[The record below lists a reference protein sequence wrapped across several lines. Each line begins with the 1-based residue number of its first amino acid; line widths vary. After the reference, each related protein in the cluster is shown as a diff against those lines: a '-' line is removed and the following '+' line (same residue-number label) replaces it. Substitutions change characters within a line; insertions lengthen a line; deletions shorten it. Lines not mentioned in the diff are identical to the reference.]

1 MAVFVCPVCG
11 TEYDQEYAFCPEC
24 GCNLAEVDAVTV
36 TVNPNTAGASVA
48 ASLKNQVQNIGQM
61 AQKGLS
67 NVTSSISDKAKVV
80 SSRASNIVVQDKVT
94 EAMGNLVNLMI
105 NVSKDI
111 TKQMPKEMISA
122 IDLEAEVNFVAFSIG
137 VTIDLAE
144 LNKVKPNVDV
154 VDPVT

>member
-11 TEYDQEYAFCPEC
+11 TEHDQEYAFCPEC
-24 GCNLAEVDAVTV
+24 GCNLSEIGAVTV
-36 TVNPNTAGASVA
+36 NIEPDTPGASVA
-48 ASLKNQVQNIGQM
+48 TSLKNQVQNIGQK

-67 NVTSSISDKAKVV
+67 SVTNSITDRARVV
-80 SSRASNIVVQDKVT
+80 TARASNIAVQEKVT
-94 EAMGNLVNLMI
+94 ESMSSLVNLML

-137 VTIDLAE
+137 VTVDLAE
-144 LNKVKPNVDV
+144 LNKVKPSADDIEPVD
-154 VDPVT
+154 

>member
-11 TEYDQEYAFCPEC
+11 TEHDQEYAFCSEC
-24 GCNLAEVDAVTV
+24 GCNLSDIDAVTV
-36 TVNPNTAGASVA
+36 TVNPDTQGASVA
-48 ASLKNQVQNIGQM
+48 TSLKNQVQNIGQK

-67 NVTSSISDKAKVV
+67 SVTNSISDRARFVTA
-80 SSRASNIVVQDKVT
+80 RASNIAVQEKVT
-94 EAMGNLVNLMI
+94 ESMSSLVNLML

-137 VTIDLAE
+137 VTVDLAE
-144 LNKVKPNVDV
+144 LNKVKPSADDV
-154 VDPVT
+154 EPVA

>member
-11 TEYDQEYAFCPEC
+11 TEHGQEYAFCPEC
-24 GCNLAEVDAVTV
+24 GCKLSDIDAVTV
-36 TVNPNTAGASVA
+36 TVNPDTPGSSVA
-48 ASLKNQVQNIGQM
+48 TSLKNQVQNIGQK

-67 NVTSSISDKAKVV
+67 SVKDSISDRARIVTA
-80 SSRASNIVVQDKVT
+80 RASDIAVQEKVT
-94 EAMGNLVNLMI
+94 ESMSSLVNLML

-137 VTIDLAE
+137 VTVDLAE
-144 LNKVKPNVDV
+144 LNEAKPSVDV
-154 VDPVT
+154 DETAG

>member
-11 TEYDQEYAFCPEC
+11 TEHDQEYAFCPEC
-24 GCNLAEVDAVTV
+24 GCKLSDVDAVTV
-36 TVNPNTAGASVA
+36 TVNPDTQGASVA
-48 ASLKNQVQNIGQM
+48 TSLKNQVQNIGQK

-67 NVTSSISDKAKVV
+67 SVTNSITDRARVV
-80 SSRASNIVVQDKVT
+80 TARASNIAVQEKVT
-94 EAMGNLVNLMI
+94 ESMSSLVNLML

-137 VTIDLAE
+137 VTVDLAE
-144 LNKVKPNVDV
+144 LNKVKPSVDDV
-154 VDPVT
+154 EPVA

>member
-11 TEYDQEYAFCPEC
+11 TEHGQEYAFCPEC
-24 GCNLAEVDAVTV
+24 GCNLSDVDAVTITIDPDRPDV
-36 TVNPNTAGASVA
+36 SVA
-48 ASLKNQVQNIGQM
+48 ASLKNQVQNIGQK

-67 NVTSSISDKAKVV
+67 SVTNSISDRARIV
-80 SSRASNIVVQDKVT
+80 SARASNIAVQEKVT
-94 EAMGNLVNLMI
+94 ESMSSLVNLML

-137 VTIDLAE
+137 VTVDLAE
-144 LNKVKPNVDV
+144 LNKAKPSVDI
-154 VDPVT
+154 DEPV